1 MNVLDV
7 KTQESLSRVLRQ
19 VKTSDK
25 DYEVFKKTFMRVVE
39 MLGLTQYEYTFTKLK
54 NCDDDAGVAF
64 EKFGPG
70 GLVHLAEEVSSVVY
84 KRGMKSLAVHKALH
98 VLLRPYDVWLF
109 PKTAKKSLPVP
120 SSTRFVCRPFMALS
134 SVSFLSYSPVWRSK
148 LR

>member
-1 MNVLDV
+1 MNAFDI

-70 GLVHLAEEVSSVVY
+70 CIVHLADEVSSFIH

-109 PKTAKKSLPVP
+109 PEDGEEILTGSEQHTIRMHTIHGTIQRLVPVIL
-120 SSTRFVCRPFMALS
+120 AHLEE
-134 SVSFLSYSPVWRSK
+134 
-148 LR
+148 

>member
-1 MNVLDV
+1 MNAFDI
-7 KTQESLSRVLRQ
+7 KTQESLSSVLRQ

-70 GLVHLAEEVSSVVY
+70 CIVHLAEEVSSVVY

-98 VLLRPYDVWLF
+98 VLFRPYDVWLF
-109 PKTAKKSLPVP
+109 PEDGEEILTGSEQHTIRMQTIYGTIQRLVP
-120 SSTRFVCRPFMALS
+120 IILAHLEE
-134 SVSFLSYSPVWRSK
+134 
-148 LR
+148 

>member
-7 KTQESLSRVLRQ
+7 KTQESLSRVLRK

-54 NCDDDAGVAF
+54 NCDNAAGVAF
-64 EKFGPG
+64 EKFCPG
-70 GLVHLAEEVSSVVY
+70 CIVHLADEVSSFIY
-84 KRGMKSLAVHKALH
+84 KRGMKSLAVHEALH

-109 PKTAKKSLPVP
+109 PEDGEEILTGSEQHTIRMHTIHGTIQRLVPVILASLED
-120 SSTRFVCRPFMALS
+120 
-134 SVSFLSYSPVWRSK
+134 
-148 LR
+148 

>member
-1 MNVLDV
+1 MNAFDI
-7 KTQESLSRVLRQ
+7 KTQESLSRVLRK

-70 GLVHLAEEVSSVVY
+70 CIVHLAEEVSSVVY
-84 KRGMKSLAVHKALH
+84 KRGMKSLAVRKALH
-98 VLLRPYDVWLF
+98 VLFRPYDVLCLRRILSVVHRQRGSASA
-109 PKTAKKSLPVP
+109 KTRYIER
-120 SSTRFVCRPFMALS
+120 TG
-134 SVSFLSYSPVWRSK
+134 
-148 LR
+148 

>member
-1 MNVLDV
+1 MNAFDI

-70 GLVHLAEEVSSVVY
+70 CIVHLADEVSSVVY
-84 KRGMKSLAVHKALH
+84 KRGMKSLAVRKALH
-98 VLLRPYDVWLF
+98 VLFRPYDVWLF
-109 PKTAKKSLPVP
+109 PEDGEEILTGSEQHTIRMQTIRGTIQRLVPVIL
-120 SSTRFVCRPFMALS
+120 AHLEE
-134 SVSFLSYSPVWRSK
+134 
-148 LR
+148 

>member
-7 KTQESLSRVLRQ
+7 KTQESLSRVLHKK

-70 GLVHLAEEVSSVVY
+70 CIVHLADEVSSFIH
-84 KRGMKSLAVHKALH
+84 KRGMKSLAVHEALH

-109 PKTAKKSLPVP
+109 SEDGEEILTGSEQHTIRMHTIHGTIQRLVPVILASLEE
-120 SSTRFVCRPFMALS
+120 
-134 SVSFLSYSPVWRSK
+134 
-148 LR
+148 

>member
-1 MNVLDV
+1 MNVFDV
-7 KTQESLSRVLRQ
+7 KTQDSLSRVLRK

-39 MLGLTQYEYTFTKLK
+39 MFGLTQYEYTFTKLK

-70 GLVHLAEEVSSVVY
+70 CIVHLAEEVSSVVY

-109 PKTAKKSLPVP
+109 PEDGEEILTGSEQHTIRMHTIHGTIQRLAPVILASLED
-120 SSTRFVCRPFMALS
+120 
-134 SVSFLSYSPVWRSK
+134 
-148 LR
+148 

>member
-1 MNVLDV
+1 MNAFDI

-25 DYEVFKKTFMRVVE
+25 YYEVFKKTFMRVVE

-70 GLVHLAEEVSSVVY
+70 CIVHLAEEVSSVVY
-84 KRGMKSLAVHKALH
+84 KRGMKFLAVHEALH

-109 PKTAKKSLPVP
+109 PEDGEEILTGSEQHTIRMQTIHGTIQRLAPVILASLEE
-120 SSTRFVCRPFMALS
+120 
-134 SVSFLSYSPVWRSK
+134 
-148 LR
+148 

>member
-1 MNVLDV
+1 MNAFDI
-7 KTQESLSRVLRQ
+7 KTQDSLSRVLRQ

-70 GLVHLAEEVSSVVY
+70 CIVHLAEEVSSVVY
-84 KRGMKSLAVHKALH
+84 KRGMKSLALHEVLHLLFMDMETLALGSRKG
-98 VLLRPYDVWLF
+98 LSEDKRKELF
-109 PKTAKKSLPVP
+109 DRQTHYAIQRLVGA
-120 SSTRFVCRPFMALS
+120 ML
-134 SVSFLSYSPVWRSK
+134 
-148 LR
+148 

>member
-7 KTQESLSRVLRQ
+7 KTQESLSRVLRK

-54 NCDDDAGVAF
+54 NCDADASVAF

-70 GLVHLAEEVSSVVY
+70 CIVHLADEVSSFTH
-84 KRGMKSLAVHKALH
+84 KRGMKSLAVHEALH

-109 PKTAKKSLPVP
+109 PEDGEEILTGSEQHTIRMQTIHGTIQRLVPVILASLEE
-120 SSTRFVCRPFMALS
+120 
-134 SVSFLSYSPVWRSK
+134 
-148 LR
+148 

>member
-7 KTQESLSRVLRQ
+7 KTQESLSRVLHKK

-70 GLVHLAEEVSSVVY
+70 CIVHLADEVSSFIH
-84 KRGMKSLAVHKALH
+84 KRGMKSLAVHEALH

-109 PKTAKKSLPVP
+109 PEDGEEILTGSEQHTIRMHTIHSTIQRLVPVILASL
-120 SSTRFVCRPFMALS
+120 
-134 SVSFLSYSPVWRSK
+134 K
-148 LR
+148 E

>member
-1 MNVLDV
+1 MNILDV
-7 KTQESLSRVLRQ
+7 KTQESLSRVLRK

-70 GLVHLAEEVSSVVY
+70 CIVHLADEVSSFIY
-84 KRGMKSLAVHKALH
+84 KRGMKSLAVHEALH

-109 PKTAKKSLPVP
+109 PEDDEILTGSEQHTIRMHTIHGTIQRLAPVILVSLEE
-120 SSTRFVCRPFMALS
+120 
-134 SVSFLSYSPVWRSK
+134 
-148 LR
+148 

>member
-7 KTQESLSRVLRQ
+7 KTQESLSRVLRK

-54 NCDDDAGVAF
+54 NCDAAASVAF
-64 EKFGPG
+64 EKFGSG
-70 GLVHLAEEVSSVVY
+70 CIVHLADEVSSFIY
-84 KRGMKSLAVHKALH
+84 KRGMKSLAVHEALH

-109 PKTAKKSLPVP
+109 PEDGEEILTGSEQHTIRMHTIHGTIQRLVPVILASLED
-120 SSTRFVCRPFMALS
+120 
-134 SVSFLSYSPVWRSK
+134 
-148 LR
+148 